1 MTRSTGLSGFLKKV
15 FNIFLLLYL
24 LFTAAATLSSA
35 TEKPVAKRVLI
46 IYSYH
51 EGLPWERI
59 IDDSF
64 RATLVS
70 KSTEPIELNVE
81 HADRIRYPGDIHL
94 QEFVDLCRSK
104 YSHPKMDVV
113 IGIDDEAAD
122 ILLKYGEELFPGVPI
137 VFVTAERK
145 TLQRDFLKPNMTSLL
160 WGADLQGTVDLICKM
175 LPKTRQIFVISGS
188 SLSGRAAQKKA
199 CEVLRGYAK
208 RLKIIYLAEI
218 TQKALMNKVEQLPER
233 SVLLYL
239 VFSRDS
245 EGRSFVPREIMSSI
259 SQKTNV
265 PMFGILDTYLGFGIV
280 GGSLLSA
287 EVQGRRCAEISLR
300 LLHGEPPVDVAPER
314 TRNILMF
321 DWHQLKRW
329 GISEDN
335 LPPGS
340 IVRYRVPSLWE
351 KHKRRIIGITVLV
364 IAQALFI
371 FFLLV
376 QRARRKRAEKSL
388 IEAESNYRTV
398 ADFTYNWEYWINLDG
413 TLRYVSPS
421 CERITG
427 YRAQEFISNPSL
439 LKKITIPEDRD
450 TWKRHQHDSRSEQKP
465 REIQFRIQRRD
476 GEMRWIEHVCQ
487 PVKSSQG
494 EALGFR
500 ASNRDITV
508 RKKREQDLRDAFSE
522 IEQLKEQLEAE
533 SVYLQDEIK
542 LEYNFEGIIGQSNA
556 LNYVFLKIDQIASTD
571 STVLMLGETGTGKEL
586 VARAIHAAS
595 PRNNRP
601 LVKVN
606 CAVLPRDLI
615 ESELFGH
622 EKGAF
627 TGAHARQIGRFEVAN
642 GSTLFLDEIGELPLD
657 LQAKLLRVLQD
668 GEFER
673 LGSSHTIKADVRIIA
688 ATNRNPDE
696 EIRKGRFREDL
707 YYRLN
712 IFPITVPPLRKRTE
726 DIPLLVDEF
735 VKRSGKKM
743 GKQIKTIPQSVM
755 KTLQNYPWPGNIREL
770 ENVIERAV
778 INTRGSKLQLADK
791 IDIGRDEKMPAARR
805 GTLSQI
811 ERDYIVQVLEETDW
825 KISGKNGA
833 AEILGINPNTLRGR
847 MRKLEIQKT

>member
-1 MTRSTGLSGFLKKV
+1 LTRSTGLSRFFKKV
-15 FNIFLLLYL
+15 FSIFLLLYL
-24 LFTAAATLSSA
+24 LFTPVAFSLAA
-35 TEKPVAKRVLI
+35 EKPVPKRVLAI
-46 IYSYH
+46 FTFKQ
-51 EGLPWERI
+51 GLPWAYQIEQ
-59 IDDSF
+59 SL
-64 RATLVS
+64 RAGITADATFPV
-70 KSTEPIELNVE
+70 ELNVE
-81 HADRIRYPGDIHL
+81 HADRFRFSDEIYIRKL
-94 QEFVDLCRSK
+94 VDLYKHK
-104 YSHPKMDVV
+104 YSRQKMDLVLAV
-113 IGIDDEAAD
+113 GDEAASLLLEYGED
-122 ILLKYGEELFPGVPI
+122 LFGQIPFVLISSKSKNLRQKLLKS
-137 VFVTAERK
+137 
-145 TLQRDFLKPNMTSLL
+145 NMTSLF
-160 WGADLQGTVDLICKM
+160 WGVDFRKTINIIQDV
-175 LPKTRQIFVISGS
+175 LPQTRNLFIISGS
-188 SLSGRAAQKKA
+188 SLTSR
-199 CEVLRGYAK
+199 
-208 RLKIIYLAEI
+208 RLNKLAHKSLQGVEFN
-218 TQKALMNKVEQLPER
+218 NKFLADLAIEDLLEKVTLLPDN
-233 SVLLYL
+233 SAILYL
-239 VFSRDS
+239 SLLRDANS
-245 EGRSFVPREIMSSI
+245 KTFVSREIMSVI
-259 SQKTNV
+259 SQKANAPT
-265 PMFGILDTYLGFGIV
+265 FGIIDTYLGHGIV
-280 GGSLLSA
+280 GGALLNA
-287 EVQGRRCAEISLR
+287 EVQGKKYA
-300 LLHGEPPVDVAPER
+300 DVAFS
-314 TRNILMF
+314 ILKGESFKDVVEGYRDNLPMF
-321 DWHQLKRW
+321 DWRQLKRW

-351 KHKRRIIGITVLV
+351 EHKRRIIGITVLI
-364 IAQALFI
+364 IAQTLFI
-371 FFLLV
+371 FLLLV
-376 QRARRKRAEKSL
+376 QRARRKRAEQST
-388 IEAESNYRTV
+388 IEAESNFRTV
-398 ADFTYNWEYWINLDG
+398 ADFAYDWVYLINLDG

-421 CERITG
+421 CQRITG
-427 YRAQEFISNPSL
+427 YRAQEFINNPSL
-439 LKKITIPEDRD
+439 LREITIPEDRD
-450 TWKRHQHDSRSEQKP
+450 IWKRHQHDSRSEQKP
-465 REIQFRIQRRD
+465 REIQFRIQRQD
-476 GEMRWIEHVCQ
+476 GEIRWVEHACL

-494 EALGFR
+494 ETIGLR

-533 SVYLQDEIK
+533 SVYLQDEIQ

-556 LNYVFLKIDQIASTD
+556 LNYVFLKIDQIASTE
-571 STVLMLGETGTGKEL
+571 STVFILGETGTGKEL

-657 LQAKLLRVLQD
+657 LQAKLLSVLQD

-688 ATNRNPDE
+688 TTNRNPDE

-712 IFPITVPPLRKRTE
+712 VFPITVPPLRKRTE
-726 DIPLLVDEF
+726 DIPSLVNEF
-735 VKRSGKKM
+735 VKRSGKKI

-791 IDIGRDEKMPAARR
+791 IDIGRDEKMPAALR

-825 KISGKNGA
+825 KVSGKNGA

-847 MRKLEIQKT
+847 MRKLGIRRA

>member
-1 MTRSTGLSGFLKKV
+1 MTRSTGLSGFFKKSV
-15 FNIFLLLYL
+15 SIFLLLYL
-24 LFTAAATLSSA
+24 LFTPVTFSLAA
-35 TEKPVAKRVLI
+35 EKPVPKHVFVM
-46 IYSYH
+46 YSYH
-51 EGLPWERI
+51 EGLPWEKI
-59 IDDSF
+59 IDDSLRETF
-64 RATLVS
+64 AS
-70 KSTEPIELNVE
+70 KSTSPIELHVE
-81 HADRIRYPGDIHL
+81 HADRVRYPDDEHL
-94 QEFVDLCRSK
+94 LKLVDLYRHK

-113 IGIDDEAAD
+113 IGIDDEATD

-137 VFVTAERK
+137 VFVTAEQK
-145 TLQRDFLKPNMTSLL
+145 TLQRDSLKPNMTSLL
-160 WGADLQGTVDLICKM
+160 WGADIQGTVDLICKM
-175 LPKTRQIFVISGS
+175 LPKTRQIFIISGS
-188 SLSGRAAQKKA
+188 SLGDRAAQKTA
-199 CEVLRGYAK
+199 RVALRGYTK
-208 RLKIIYLAEI
+208 RLEINYLAEI
-218 TQKALMNKVEQLPER
+218 TQKALMDKVEQLPER

-300 LLHGEPPVDVAPER
+300 LLHGEPPVDVVPER
-314 TRNILMF
+314 THNILMF

-351 KHKRRIIGITVLV
+351 EHKRRIIGITVLI

-398 ADFTYNWEYWINLDG
+398 ADFTYDWEYWINFDG

-427 YRAQEFISNPSL
+427 YRAQEFINNPSL

-450 TWKRHQHDSRSEQKP
+450 TWKRHQHDSSSEQKP
-465 REIQFRIQRRD
+465 REIQFRIHRQD
-476 GEMRWIEHVCQ
+476 GEICWIEHVCQ

-494 EALGFR
+494 EAIGFR

-571 STVLMLGETGTGKEL
+571 STVLILGETGTGKEL
-586 VARAIHAAS
+586 VARAIHAAG

-642 GSTLFLDEIGELPLD
+642 GSTLFLDEIGELPQD

-673 LGSSHTIKADVRIIA
+673 LGSSRTIKADVRIIA

-712 IFPITVPPLRKRTE
+712 VFPITVPPLRKRTE

-735 VKRSGKKM
+735 VKRSGKKL
-743 GKQIKTIPQSVM
+743 GKQIKTIPQGVM
-755 KTLQNYPWPGNIREL
+755 KALQNYPWPGNIREL

-778 INTRGSKLQLADK
+778 INTRGSKLRLADK
-791 IDIGRDEKMPAARR
+791 IDTGRDEKMPAALR

-825 KISGKNGA
+825 KVSGKNGA
-833 AEILGINPNTLRGR
+833 AEILDINPNTLRGR
-847 MRKLEIQKT
+847 MRKLGIQKA